1 MKASH
6 RKIIIRILLFYTLT
20 SAVWIFASDTI
31 LFIVAP
37 NAAAARSVSI
47 YKGLGF
53 VAITASL
60 IGGLLY
66 RELKKLEKA
75 YAALDESEKRFRL
88 LYQDV
93 PIGFHSLDR
102 EGRILK
108 VNRLWCQSL
117 GYSQEE
123 VVGKTFLD
131 FVAPVSRDR
140 FQHAFEEILQHG
152 LTNLE
157 TEMELRH
164 ANGSTILA
172 AVNGRVV
179 EHPEPGGPFC
189 YCIIQNVTEQRSL
202 AEETRQQ
209 REEYRQILD
218 TVPGCIYYLDP
229 QQNII
234 RVNQSVALRFNSTPD
249 KLVGKSLKS
258 LIPQYADLI
267 GQGFDSVLEGGKPI
281 LGVKH
286 RVIQKDGRQTW
297 ISIDRLPYPGNNG
310 KPVGVLTYISDVTD
324 QVRREQDLET
334 LIKISASLRGIDRQ
348 SDIFQAVVQG
358 ILDNLQ
364 VEGVSL
370 SLWSQPYEDLTIVNA
385 AGRWQVLKGQA
396 IRNRNCMSYRA
407 AETSRAHLT
416 QQVSET
422 DSIDGIPY
430 PDDLRSAGAVPLIA
444 ERNSLGA
451 LWVGSRNPIPEE
463 DFRLLQPIAD
473 IAAAALNRSLLNE
486 QTQLRLRRVNALHSI
501 DMAISSSFDL
511 HVTLNT
517 LLGQAVSMLGM
528 DAAVI
533 LIYNPDNQILS
544 YAAGLGFSGTA
555 IQKTRLRIGESQAGL
570 VALKRELSFIPDLH
584 QIKDTSFEQ
593 FFRSGE
599 DFTAYV
605 AAPLVGK
612 GQVKGVLEVF
622 HRNHFTPEPEWM
634 DFFEM
639 LAAQAAIA
647 IDNAQLFENI
657 QRTNSELRQAYD
669 SLILGWSRGL
679 ELRDAESQ
687 GHANRL
693 VDHTLKLARRM
704 EYPEER
710 MLDLRRGVLLH
721 DIGKMGIPD
730 SILLK
735 PGPLTEEEWQV
746 MHMHPVYAY
755 EMLSKIGELK
765 SAMDVPYC
773 HHEHWDGSG
782 YPRGLKGEEI
792 PLAARLFSVV
802 DIWDALTNDRPYRKA
817 WEKTRVVEYLQ
828 ENAGK
833 TLDPSAVSEFVTM
846 LKEDGEI

>member
-1 MKASH
+1 MKPSH
-6 RKIIIRILLFYTLT
+6 RKIIIRILIFYALAS
-20 SAVWIFASDTI
+20 SAWIIASDTI
-31 LFIVAP
+31 LFTVSP
-37 NAAAARSVSI
+37 DAAVARSISI

-53 VAITASL
+53 VAITSIL

-66 RELKKLEKA
+66 WELKKLEKA
-75 YAALDESEKRFRL
+75 YTALDESEKRFRL
-88 LYQDV
+88 RDQDAPV
-93 PIGFHSLDR
+93 GFHSLDHD
-102 EGRILK
+102 GRILK

-117 GYSQEE
+117 GYRPEE
-123 VVGKTFLD
+123 VVGKPFLE
-131 FVAPVSRDR
+131 FITPVSRDR
-140 FQHAFEEILQHG
+140 FQRTFEEMLQHG
-152 LTNLE
+152 LTNLD

-164 ANGSTILA
+164 ADGSTILA
-172 AVNGRVV
+172 AVTGRVV
-179 EHPEPGGPFC
+179 EHPEAGGSFC
-189 YCIIQNVTEQRSL
+189 YCIIQNVTEQRSM

-249 KLVGKSLKS
+249 KLVGKPIKS

-267 GQGFDSVLEGGKPI
+267 EQGFDSVLESGKPI
-281 LGVKH
+281 LGIKQ
-286 RVIQKDGRQTW
+286 RVTQKDGRETW
-297 ISIDRLPYPGNNG
+297 ISIDRLPYPGNSG
-310 KPVGVLTYISDVTD
+310 KPAGVLTYVNDITD

-334 LIKISASLRGIDRQ
+334 LIKITASLREVNRQ
-348 SDIFQAVVQG
+348 GDIFQAVVQG

-370 SLWSQPYEDLTIVNA
+370 ALWSQPYENLVIVDA
-385 AGRWQVLKGQA
+385 AGRWKVLKGQA
-396 IRNRNCMSYRA
+396 IRNRDCMSYRA

-416 QQVSET
+416 QQVREA

-430 PDDLRSAGAVPLIA
+430 RDDIRSAGAVPLIA

-517 LLGQAVSMLGM
+517 LLGQAVTMLGV
-528 DAAVI
+528 DAVVI

-544 YAAGLGFSGTA
+544 YAAGLGFSGDA
-555 IQKTRLRIGESQAGL
+555 IQKTRLRMGESQAGM

-584 QIKDTSFEQ
+584 QIKDASFEQ

-599 DFTAYV
+599 EFTAYV

-622 HRNHFTPEPEWM
+622 HRNHFVPDPEWM

-647 IDNAQLFENI
+647 IDNTQLFQNI

-669 SLILGWSRGL
+669 SLIPAGRGDWNCATPRARVMPTVWWTTRSSWPSEWNTQRKRCWTYGAGCCCMMLAKWEFRIRSCSSRV
-679 ELRDAESQ
+679 
-687 GHANRL
+687 H
-693 VDHTLKLARRM
+693 
-704 EYPEER
+704 
-710 MLDLRRGVLLH
+710 
-721 DIGKMGIPD
+721 
-730 SILLK
+730 
-735 PGPLTEEEWQV
+735 
-746 MHMHPVYAY
+746 
-755 EMLSKIGELK
+755 
-765 SAMDVPYC
+765 
-773 HHEHWDGSG
+773 
-782 YPRGLKGEEI
+782 
-792 PLAARLFSVV
+792 
-802 DIWDALTNDRPYRKA
+802 
-817 WEKTRVVEYLQ
+817 
-828 ENAGK
+828 
-833 TLDPSAVSEFVTM
+833 
-846 LKEDGEI
+846 

>member
-6 RKIIIRILLFYTLT
+6 RNIIVRILIIYTLV
-20 SAVWIFASDTI
+20 SAAWIFASDTI
-31 LFIVAP
+31 LFTATADP
-37 NAAAARSVSI
+37 AAARVISI

-53 VAITASL
+53 VTATAAL

-66 RELKKLEKA
+66 WELKKLERA

-88 LYQDV
+88 LYQDAPV
-93 PIGFHSLDR
+93 GFHSLDR

-108 VNRLWCQSL
+108 VNRLWCQAL
-117 GYSQEE
+117 GYSPEE
-123 VVGKTFLD
+123 VIGKPFLE
-131 FVAPVSRDR
+131 FVTPLSQDR
-140 FQHAFEEILQHG
+140 FQRTFNEMSQRG
-152 LTNLE
+152 LTYLE

-179 EHPEPGGPFC
+179 EHLEPGGPFC

-218 TVPGCIYYLDP
+218 TVPGGIYYLDP

-234 RVNQSVALRFNSTPD
+234 RVNQSAALQFNSTPD
-249 KLVGKSLKS
+249 KLMGKPLKS
-258 LIPQYADLI
+258 LSPQYAELI
-267 GQGFDSVLEGGKPI
+267 EPGFDSVLESGKPI
-281 LGVKH
+281 LGVKQ
-286 RVIQKDGRQTW
+286 RVTQKDGRQAW

-310 KPVGVLTYISDVTD
+310 KPAGVLTYISDVTD
-324 QVRREQDLET
+324 QIRREQDLET
-334 LIKISASLRGIDRQ
+334 LIKISASLRGVNRQ
-348 SDIFQAVVQG
+348 SEIFQAALQG

-364 VEGVSL
+364 VEGASL
-370 SLWSQPYEDLTIVNA
+370 ALWTQPYEDLVIVDA
-385 AGRWQVLKGQA
+385 AGRWKHLKGQP
-396 IRNRNCMSYRA
+396 IRNRYCMSYRA
-407 AETSRAHLT
+407 AETSQADLT
-416 QQVSET
+416 QQVIET
-422 DSIDGIPY
+422 DSIDGIAY
-430 PDDLRSAGAVPLIA
+430 NDDIRSAGAVPLIA
-444 ERNSLGA
+444 ERNTLGA

-473 IAAAALNRSLLNE
+473 IAAAALHRSLVNE
-486 QTQLRLRRVNALHSI
+486 QTQMRLRRVNALHSI

-528 DAAVI
+528 DAAAI
-533 LIYNPDNQILS
+533 LTYNPDSLTLS

-555 IQKTRLRIGESQAGL
+555 IQKTRLRMGESQAGL
-570 VALKRELSFIPDLH
+570 VALKRELSFISDLH
-584 QIKDTSFEQ
+584 QINDASFEQ

-599 DFTAYV
+599 NFTAYV

-622 HRNHFTPEPEWM
+622 HRNHFVPDPEWM

-693 VDHTLKLARRM
+693 VDHTLKLAQRM
-704 EYPEER
+704 DYPEEK

-721 DIGKMGIPD
+721 DVGKMGIPD

-735 PGPLTEEEWQV
+735 PGPLTDEEWQV
-746 MHMHPVYAY
+746 MHKHPVYAY

-765 SAMDVPYC
+765 SAVDVPYC
-773 HHEHWDGSG
+773 HHERWDGSG

-792 PLAARLFSVV
+792 PLSARLFSVV

-817 WEKTRVVEYLQ
+817 WNKERVVAYLL
-828 ENAGK
+828 ESAGK
-833 TLDPSAVSEFVTM
+833 TLDPAAVREFVAI
-846 LKEDGEI
+846 LQENGEI